1 MSKPTHEDANL
12 MLQLVQ
18 SWPVEATDWM
28 WSDEFIPD
36 HKQFAAKHSG
46 NDEAFA
52 NIRAVLNWYETIGTL
67 HKHGLLN
74 EDLLFDW
81 LAIDLTWDR
90 MKSHALGWREEIG
103 NPHMYENFKAMAD
116 AQRAWATS
124 RDRKAA

>member
-1 MSKPTHEDANL
+1 MTKPTYEDADL
-12 MLQLVQ
+12 MLQLVR
-18 SWPVEATDWM
+18 SWPVEATDWI

-36 HKQFAAKHSG
+36 HKEFTAKHAERG
-46 NDEAFA
+46 MEFA

-90 MKSHALGWREEIG
+90 MKSHALGWRQEIG
-103 NPHMYENFKAMAD
+103 NDHMYENFEAMAN
-116 AQRAWATS
+116 AQREWAEA

>member
-1 MSKPTHEDANL
+1 MAKPTHEDADL
-12 MLQLVQ
+12 MLQLVR
-18 SWPVEATDWM
+18 SWPVEATDWI

-36 HKQFAAKHSG
+36 YKESAAK
-46 NDEAFA
+46 DTEAGEGSA

-90 MKSHALGWREEIG
+90 MKSHALGRRAEIG
-103 NPHMYENFKAMAD
+103 NPHMYENFEAMAN
-116 AQRAWATS
+116 AQTAWTAS
-124 RDRKAA
+124 RDREAA

>member
-1 MSKPTHEDANL
+1 MP
-12 MLQLVQ
+12 
-18 SWPVEATDWM
+18 
-28 WSDEFIPD
+28 
-36 HKQFAAKHSG
+36 
-46 NDEAFA
+46 

-103 NPHMYENFKAMAD
+103 NTHMYENFEAMAN
-116 AQRAWATS
+116 AQREWAAS
-124 RDRKAA
+124 RDREAA